1 MLTKVTAVLT
11 VAGSDSSGG
20 AGIQADLRTFAAH
33 GCYGTTV
40 VTALTAQNTIG
51 VQAVHGSPPDFVI
64 RSVLDDID
72 VRTIKTG
79 MLFSAEITQAV
90 ASTLREYIDADVD
103 TRGRVPVVCDPVCVS
118 TSGHVLLQPDAVD
131 MLIQELFPLAC
142 VITPNQ
148 AEAELLLKHRSL
160 PCRIASLADMLVA
173 AQHLLSLGPAA
184 VLLKGGH
191 VNVSQEEMRELQIPE
206 GITLDIRPA
215 FLLGEH
221 MEILSKHAKMARVAD
236 LVVDVLCQR
245 GVKTITLYPRPRL
258 QSNSTHGT
266 GCTLSAA
273 LACALGNG
281 MSVEDA
287 TAQATLYTYLGI
299 ETAPPIGKGYGP
311 LNHLHSISRLVVQ
324 PRTDGHPYPLT
335 HKFIQSTVDLW
346 KSYVQ
351 HDFVVQLGKGT
362 LDRASF
368 IHFIKHD
375 YHYLKYYSRA
385 YALLATKSHDF
396 APISS
401 AAKVMQHIADEK
413 TMHVSYCAQFGIT
426 LEELETTPE
435 SPATM
440 AYGAFLIDVGLQGD
454 TTKLLVALAACLL
467 GYGEV
472 GLWLEKEA
480 AKPDAWVKRE
490 GNPYREWMEDYAGE
504 AYQGAVSVGLGA
516 LLFSFSCLFLWRLA
530 KCDRV
535 RSDDTVTCEETIE
548 ARAAADPPSPV
559 RYAEWL
565 AVWERCVRLEKQFW
579 DMGMNLS

>member
-160 PCRIASLADMLVA
+160 PCP
-173 AQHLLSLGPAA
+173 QHLLSLGPAA
-184 VLLKGGH
+184 VFLKGGH

-215 FLLGEH
+215 FLLEEH

-281 MSVEDA
+281 TSVEDA

-368 IHFIKHD
+368 IHFIKQD

-504 AYQGAVSVGLGA
+504 AYQGAVSVGL
-516 LLFSFSCLFLWRLA
+516 
-530 KCDRV
+530 
-535 RSDDTVTCEETIE
+535 ETIE